1 MNLSVFIKQPLAAA
15 VLLGGLVAGYTRAEV
30 VYDNTSGNK
39 GSMYVSQTE
48 YGDEINLA
56 PGLARKAVDFQF
68 TYFSNYD
75 LASGAVI
82 RLYKNNGPTVLGA
95 SSPGDLLYQ
104 SSVFDIKKSDTSDPN
119 NVLAT
124 TTTINLAGTGLVFPD
139 TLTWTVE
146 FSGIGGG
153 NEASALVYDAPTVG
167 TSYSDFWQRNSS
179 GWDLMVFPN
188 GPKGNFNAKLTA
200 VVPTS
205 VPEGGSSLAFLAL
218 GVTGVCLIRR
228 RFQS

>member
-15 VLLGGLVAGYTRAEV
+15 VLLGGLVSGYTRAEV

-39 GSMYVSQTE
+39 GSMYVSQSE

-56 PGLARKAVDFQF
+56 PGLARKALEFQF
-68 TYFSNYD
+68 TYYSNYD
-75 LASGAVI
+75 LADGAVI
-82 RLYKNNGPTVLGA
+82 RLYKNNGPAVLGA

-104 SSVFDIKKSDTSDPN
+104 SSVFDIKKSDATDPN

-124 TTTINLAGTGLVFPD
+124 TTTINLAGTGLILPD

-146 FSGIGGG
+146 FAGNGSG

-167 TSYSDFWQRNSS
+167 SSYSDFWKRNGS
-179 GWDLMVFPN
+179 GWDLLVFPN
-188 GPKGNFNAKLTA
+188 GPKANFNAKLSA
-200 VVPTS
+200 VIPTS
-205 VPEGGSSLAFLAL
+205 VPEGGSSLALLAL
-218 GVTGVCLIRR
+218 GVTGVCLVRR
-228 RFQS
+228 RFES